1 MIEKRIVRRYATA
14 LFKAAKDE
22 GVIDRIESDLG
33 LVAYV
38 IEMSPE
44 LMNTIKSPVVPKDV
58 KKNIVKSV
66 ANDRLHPIT
75 LNYLYLL
82 IDKGREEAILDTEQE
97 YLDLANE
104 ERGVVTAQVVTAIKL
119 DEEQENLLKE
129 KLKKMTGKNIHLVK
143 VAIPEVL
150 GGVLI
155 RIGDRVIDGTI
166 RGQLDKMKENLK

>member
-1 MIEKRIVRRYATA
+1 MIERRIVRRYATA

-38 IEMSPE
+38 IEMSPD
-44 LMNTIKSPVVPKDV
+44 LFDTIKSPIVPKDI

-66 ANDRLHPIT
+66 ARDRLHPIT
-75 LNYLYLL
+75 LNYLFLL

-97 YLDLANE
+97 YLQLANE
-104 ERGVVTAQVVTAIKL
+104 ERGIVTAQVVTAIKL
-119 DEEQENLLKE
+119 NEEQENLLKE
-129 KLKKMTGKNIHLVK
+129 KLSKITGKKIHLIK

-150 GGVLI
+150 GGVLV
-155 RIGDRVIDGTI
+155 RIGDVVIDGTI
-166 RGQLDKMKENLK
+166 KGQLEMLKEKLK